1 MTANYFLPKPA
12 AASWRWAAFALVL
25 MLGVVGLSH
34 RAWAADQA
42 SACETCHVGI
52 ESMHADLPM
61 ACVDCHGGND
71 KATSKEQAH
80 VQPNNKK
87 LFGDRPFYTWSGL
100 NFESPEFVRFLN
112 PSDLRVADQSCG
124 SCHADQVR
132 NTKKSIMATNAMVH
146 NAVFYNNGAIDS
158 KVAVYGEAFDSH
170 GHPSSLVP
178 NPPPTAEAQARGAL
192 LKLDPH
198 PQFEITKIRDP
209 LRVAEVNNPTLGV
222 RGPGTDGRIAAVY
235 LNVLKTRLNDPTLW
249 QLGTNH
255 WPGDYRSS
263 GCAACHVLYANTRDE
278 SAGDTAKYGHNGFS
292 FSDDKNIPKD
302 KSAYPIKHQFTRA
315 IPAYQCLSCHY
326 HQGNGALDTYIG
338 TIWWDRESDAD
349 KVRELKAEPEYGPG
363 QPQLWDHNNEM
374 KHVQFTDYHAHGWNF
389 TKVYKRDD
397 KGELLD
403 AKNAVVS
410 DSDPDKFK
418 KAVHLKD
425 IHFEKGMQCVD
436 CHTSQDMHGDGNT
449 YAQMTDAIEI
459 RCEDCHGSIDKRATL
474 ITSGLNGGHA
484 LKDVTTPSGDAWFEE
499 KAGSIIQHSKT
510 DPKLQ
515 WTVKQVVDSLNP
527 ASPEYNEAAARA
539 KLVLKDGSTGKGDSP
554 AANLAHSSQKIE
566 CFTCHSSWQTT
577 CSGCHLPL
585 DLNIKSAEL
594 HYEGVKSRAYAPYYE
609 QVIRTDMYFFGIG
622 TYNHGGKVSPFRS
635 ATSVVVSAWD
645 RGRNNII
652 HQQPLVSTP
661 GYTNEG
667 MTPHPPHTVR
677 TTETKTCSDCH
688 ISEKNDNNAKI
699 ASALGFGVNALNF
712 VGEYA
717 YVAEQGKAV
726 TAIKITDGYEPQPV
740 IGSSFQK
747 QLDPAAYQAF
757 VSRGRKLTTAFR
769 RRAPNVRSVTVR
781 GEYMLTAEGPSGFK
795 VYDVANINNKAFA
808 QRITQRNNSSA
819 GEGTVVH
826 SPDAT
831 YLYTPT
837 SVPIHL
843 GRPQRPENREAP
855 IHPLYGYALATDRKD
870 GLVLININTLE
881 DNNPENNYLHRDV
894 VFNPEG
900 KLTGAMMVKN
910 WGHYAMVV
918 SEQTGLSVVDL
929 DNPTQPKLVG
939 QSAPSDLSGAR
950 AIELQLRY
958 AFVLDRTGMKVFDIT
973 HPEQPKLVPEATV
986 TLADARNLT
995 VSRTFAYVAA
1005 GSQGLAIIDVQNPEK
1020 PKPPVF
1026 FNAGGSI
1033 NDAYDVAIGSTNVSY
1048 FAYVADGH
1056 NGLRVV
1062 KLIDTDTPGYL
1073 GFAPDPQP
1081 ELIATFPSSGKIVS
1095 MSRGQGRDRYVDE
1108 SGHQISVTSRMGSR
1122 PFNANEIRSV
1132 LFNPDGTP
1140 LIVPAA
1146 GRKEQGT
1153 TTNPAQPAAE
1163 PAGGGSR

>member
-1 MTANYFLPKPA
+1 MTANYFLVKPA
-12 AASWRWAAFALVL
+12 AGSWRWAAFAFIL
-25 MLGVVGLSH
+25 MLCVMGLSH
-34 RAWAADQA
+34 RAAAADQP

-52 ESMHADLPM
+52 ESMHADIPM

-71 KATSKEQAH
+71 KASTKEQAH
-80 VQPNNKK
+80 VQPHNQK
-87 LFGDRPFYTWSGL
+87 LFGSRPFYTWSGL

-112 PSDLRVADQSCG
+112 PSDLRIADQTCG

-132 NTKKSIMATNAMVH
+132 NTRKSVMATNAMVH

-158 KVAVYGEAFDSH
+158 KIAVYGEAFDSH

-192 LKLDPH
+192 LQINPH
-198 PQFEITKIRDP
+198 PQYEITKIRDP

-249 QLGTNH
+249 QLGVNH

-278 SAGDTAKYGHNGFS
+278 SAGDTAKYGHDGFS
-292 FSDDKNIPKD
+292 YSEDKNIPKNQ
-302 KSAYPIKHQFTRA
+302 SGWPIKHQFTRA

-363 QPQLWDHNNEM
+363 QPQLYDHNPEM

-403 AKNAVVS
+403 AGNNIVN

-436 CHTSQDMHGDGNT
+436 CHTTQDMHGDGNV
-449 YAQMTDAIEI
+449 YAQMTDGIEI
-459 RCEDCHGSIDKRATL
+459 RCEDCHGSINKRATL
-474 ITSGLNGGHA
+474 VTSGLNGGNS
-484 LKDVTTPSGDAWFEE
+484 LKDVTTPSGDPWLED
-499 KAGSIIQHSKT
+499 KDGKITQHSKT
-510 DPKLQ
+510 DPKMS
-515 WTVKQVVDSLNP
+515 WVVKQVVDSLNP
-527 ASPEYNEAAARA
+527 ASPEYNAAAAKA
-539 KLVLKDGSTGKGDSP
+539 KLVLKDGSTGQGTSD
-554 AANLAHSSQKIE
+554 AASLAHPSSKIE

-661 GYTNEG
+661 GFTNEG

-688 ISEKNDNNAKI
+688 LSEKNDNNARI

-712 VGEYA
+712 IGEYEF
-717 YVAEQGKAV
+717 VAEQGKSV
-726 TAIKITDGYEPQPV
+726 TGVKVTDGYEPQPV

-757 VSRGRKLTTAFR
+757 VAKGRKLGTAYN

-781 GEYMLTAEGPSGFK
+781 GEYMLTAEGSSGFK
-795 VYDVANINNKAFA
+795 VYDIANINNKAFA
-808 QRITQRNNSSA
+808 QRINQRDNSPL

-831 YLYTPT
+831 FLYTPT

-843 GRPQRPENREAP
+843 GRPQRPENREQP
-855 IHPLYGYALATDRKD
+855 IHPLYRYAFATDRKD
-870 GLVLININTLE
+870 GLVLIDINTLE
-881 DNNPENNYLHRDV
+881 DNNPENNKLHRDV

-900 KLTGAMMVKN
+900 KLSGAMMVKT
-910 WGHYAMVV
+910 WGHYAFVV
-918 SEQTGLSVVDL
+918 SEQTGLSVVDV
-929 DNPTQPKLVG
+929 DNPTQPRLAG
-939 QSAPSDLSGAR
+939 QSAPGDLNGAR
-950 AIELQLRY
+950 AVELQLRY
-958 AFVLDRTGMKVFDIT
+958 AFVLDHTGMKVFDIT

-986 TLADARNLT
+986 ALADARGLT
-995 VSRTFAYVAA
+995 VSRTYAYVAA
-1005 GSQGLAIIDVQNPEK
+1005 GSQGLAIIDVQNPER
-1020 PKPPVF
+1020 PKAPIF
-1026 FNAGGSI
+1026 FNANGAL

-1081 ELIATFPSSGKIVS
+1081 ELIATYPSGGKAVS
-1095 MSRGQGRDRYVDE
+1095 VTRGQGRDRYVDE
-1108 SGHQISVTSRMGSR
+1108 SGNQIAVTSRMGSR
-1122 PFNANEIRSV
+1122 PFNAAEIQSV
-1132 LFNPDGTP
+1132 LFGTDGSA
-1140 LIVPAA
+1140 LKVPS
-1146 GRKEQGT
+1146 GMHKEQGS
-1153 TTNPAQPAAE
+1153 AGGSGQPAAE
-1163 PAGGGSR
+1163 KPGGGSR